1 MMEQRKADGSDNRQS
16 SSQEAANWAM
26 PRSGRKK
33 KNIQAA
39 TRLGGRSEKRR
50 KHKDRSSWQGE
61 AESAGRYAGFER
73 ARGDELRLRL
83 LLLLLLTWPRDQDLA
98 LPVANAEPCAVE
110 QTKGKGSGGRDGG
123 VLGSGRLCY
132 NNKSASSCHSAVGLA
147 TGPYRGLLIG
157 EGHRSSRGLVAGGW
171 ATKYPLQALWPA
183 IGSHEMPQG
192 RGAALTNQSRPP
204 ASVNAGQLSGLRSIA
219 VFLA

>member
-1 MMEQRKADGSDNRQS
+1 
-16 SSQEAANWAM
+16 M

-73 ARGDELRLRL
+73 ARGVERLRLRL
-83 LLLLLLTWPRDQDLA
+83 RLRLLLTWPRDQDLA

-123 VLGSGRLCY
+123 VLGSGGLCY
-132 NNKSASSCHSAVGLA
+132 NNKSACHSAVGLA
-147 TGPYRGLLIG
+147 TGLYK
-157 EGHRSSRGLVAGGW
+157 AC
-171 ATKYPLQALWPA
+171 
-183 IGSHEMPQG
+183 
-192 RGAALTNQSRPP
+192 
-204 ASVNAGQLSGLRSIA
+204 
-219 VFLA
+219 

>member
-1 MMEQRKADGSDNRQS
+1 MA
-16 SSQEAANWAM
+16 
-26 PRSGRKK
+26 RSGSKK

-73 ARGDELRLRL
+73 ARGVERLRLRL
-83 LLLLLLTWPRDQDLA
+83 RLRLLLLTWPRDQDLA
-98 LPVANAEPCAVE
+98 LPVAKAKPCAVE

-123 VLGSGRLCY
+123 VLGSGGLCY
-132 NNKSASSCHSAVGLA
+132 NNKSACHSAVGLA

-157 EGHRSSRGLVAGGW
+157 EGHRSSRGLAGGW
-171 ATKYPLQALWPA
+171 ATKYPLQAWCSGPPLGAMKCPKVELPRSPISRGVRPA
-183 IGSHEMPQG
+183 
-192 RGAALTNQSRPP
+192 
-204 ASVNAGQLSGLRSIA
+204 
-219 VFLA
+219 